1 MKPVC
6 LVIGAGA
13 GIGGTVARR
22 FAQEG
27 YHACLCR
34 RSDSDGLNRLVDA
47 IKSDGGSATGF
58 LLNAIEADSIE
69 ERVAAI
75 EADIGPDR
83 SRRLQPGRPDRRSGV
98 EGHVAQGL
106 RDRLAPGDVRS
117 LSPRIGRVPADGSA
131 RQRNDPR
138 DLVDGGDARERRST
152 FACGRHGRTAH
163 ALPDTE
169 RGVRVEGNPR
179 RAHRDRRR
187 RGCARHPGEDARTG
201 EVPTAEGNP
210 RQRT

>member
-34 RSDSDGLNRLVDA
+34 RSDSEGLNRLVNA

-58 LLNAIEADSIE
+58 LLNATEANSIE

-75 EADIGPDR
+75 EADIGPIEVVVYN
-83 SRRLQPGRPDRRSGV
+83 LG
-98 EGHVAQGL
+98 AQI
-106 RDRLAPGDVRS
+106 A
-117 LSPRIGRVPADGSA
+117 IGR
-131 RQRNDPR
+131 
-138 DLVDGGDARERRST
+138 
-152 FACGRHGRTAH
+152 
-163 ALPDTE
+163 
-169 RGVRVEGNPR
+169 
-179 RAHRDRRR
+179 
-187 RGCARHPGEDARTG
+187 
-201 EVPTAEGNP
+201 
-210 RQRT
+210 